1 MNREI
6 KFRGKRLDN
15 REWVEGTPVWS
26 ANGRCYMITGVEET
40 QKMGMLYMINGA
52 EETEKMDVLCQI
64 EYAEV
69 DPATV
74 GQYTGITGIDGREIC
89 EGDILSVKVGRQYVI
104 FSVSYQD
111 GGFVLIYDGSAYDLM
126 YEPRENITVVGN
138 IHDNPELLEN
148 E

>member
-26 ANGRCYMITGVEET
+26 ANGRCYMVT
-40 QKMGMLYMINGA
+40 GA

-111 GGFVLIYDGSAYDLM
+111 GGFVLIYNGSAYDLM

-138 IHDNPELLEN
+138 IYDNPELLEN